1 MEWPAATETDRQC
14 GMTRLSPHR
23 RFRNADNMEGI
34 PRVFKH
40 RAAPPRGEPLPGTR
54 KMRTPPDEKLLE
66 MIRRAREIEEKPPF
80 AARLMGWLAVA
91 GVLGLWCLC
100 WHISRTPGVGLYSH
114 GGMFTALVILFLGGI
129 HVLAIFSQILSN
141 GRERTGSIALMLLYG
156 GSILLAVVD
165 HITR

>member
-1 MEWPAATETDRQC
+1 MEWLAAAEIDRQG

-34 PRVFKH
+34 PRVFKR
-40 RAAPPRGEPLPGTR
+40 RAVPPREAPLPGT
-54 KMRTPPDEKLLE
+54 KKLQTPPDEKLLE
-66 MIRRAREIEEKPPF
+66 MIRRTQEHEKQPPF
-80 AARLMGWLAVA
+80 TARVMGWLAIA
-91 GVLGLWCLC
+91 GVLGLWCIF
-100 WHISRTPGVGLYSH
+100 WHISRTPGVDLHSN

-141 GRERTGSIALMLLYG
+141 GRERTGSIALMMLYG

-165 HITR
+165 HLTR